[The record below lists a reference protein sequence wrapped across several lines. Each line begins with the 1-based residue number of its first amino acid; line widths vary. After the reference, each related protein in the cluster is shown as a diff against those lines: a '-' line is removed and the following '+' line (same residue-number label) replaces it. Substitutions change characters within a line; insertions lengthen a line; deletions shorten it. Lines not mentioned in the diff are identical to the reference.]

1 MPDLGYRPLVYFWI
15 AEYNDGT
22 ALSQFDPETGK
33 ENLFKN
39 IDQSRLKRFGWYPF
53 NLDLAEKI
61 YEAYSLIVVP
71 SSLPFHVVEL
81 KPNDRLV
88 AKRENTLRYV
98 LANGQVE
105 SREIVYILGVEGKKV
120 LRIKEDGTTE

>member
-53 NLDLAEKI
+53 NWDVAEKI
-61 YEAYSLIVVP
+61 YEACNLIVVP

-81 KPNDRLV
+81 EPNDRLV

-105 SREIVYILGVEGKKV
+105 SREIVYVLGVEGKKV